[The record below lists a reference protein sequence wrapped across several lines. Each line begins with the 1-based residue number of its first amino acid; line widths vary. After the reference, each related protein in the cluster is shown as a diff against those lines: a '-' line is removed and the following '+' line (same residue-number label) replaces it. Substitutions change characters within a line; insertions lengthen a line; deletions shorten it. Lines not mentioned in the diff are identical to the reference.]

1 MGTAELKKKKKL
13 KKKAPSGGVDL
24 FGGKNPFAGR
34 KQDVS
39 SSEEECAIE
48 QQNSRTNGNKSDL
61 KLPFGTADPNSQQSC
76 DHVLTSKQ
84 KAENKA
90 KEDALDKKRKE
101 EEALEQKRK
110 QEDQERLIA
119 EEKKRKQEEKRKEAE
134 RKRLEEEEKLRQ
146 KAEEKKRKM

>member
-1 MGTAELKKKKKL
+1 MG
-13 KKKAPSGGVDL
+13 
-24 FGGKNPFAGR
+24 
-34 KQDVS
+34 DVS

-48 QQNSRTNGNKSDL
+48 QQNSRTNGNKSGL

-90 KEDALDKKRKE
+90 KEDVLDKKRKE

-110 QEDQERLIA
+110 QEEQERLIA

-134 RKRLEEEEKLRQ
+134 KKKARRGRKVETRGGGKEEK
-146 KAEEKKRKM
+146 